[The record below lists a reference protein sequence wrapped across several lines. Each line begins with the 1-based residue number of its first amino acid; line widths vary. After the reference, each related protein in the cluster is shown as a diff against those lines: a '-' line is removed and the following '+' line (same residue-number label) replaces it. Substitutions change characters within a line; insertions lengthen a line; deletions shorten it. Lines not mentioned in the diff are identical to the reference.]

1 MSKEKTIF
9 FCASCGGESIRWQ
22 GRCPHCGEWNT
33 LVEERVVKDSAGKA
47 KSQRPLKQA
56 APLMSL
62 DSTPNTRWQ
71 LGLSELD
78 NVLGGG
84 LVPGS
89 SLLLAGEPG
98 IGKSTLLLQLA
109 HSLAYAGQTLYVS
122 GEESPQQILSR
133 ARRLR
138 TLDESIML
146 LAENEIG
153 RALAEA
159 ERLCPALLIIDSV
172 QALYDS
178 SLSGAG
184 GSVSQVRSVA
194 AACLA
199 AARELGCAV
208 VLVGHVT
215 KDGQIAGPRLLE
227 HMVDTVLYFEGDRH
241 QALRLLRA
249 VKNRFGATNEVGVF
263 EMTGAGLLP
272 LDQPSAYFLSGR
284 ETIRPGSAA
293 TCVMQGN
300 RPMLLE
306 VQALVVP
313 SGFGNARRLAAGYET
328 QRLLMLL
335 AVLERRFG
343 LPLGT
348 RDVYVNIAGGLR
360 VEDTAIDLA
369 VAAAVVS
376 SLKERPLEEGML
388 IFGELGLL
396 GELRSVGQ
404 TARRLREGAAFGFGA
419 ALIPRQGALRRGEE
433 KPDKK
438 NAPRVLE
445 ATDLAQSL
453 SILGLDK

>member
-1 MSKEKTIF
+1 MAKEKTVF

-22 GRCPHCGEWNT
+22 GRCPQCGEWNT
-33 LVEERVVKDSAGKA
+33 LVEERVRKESGGKA
-47 KSQRPLKQA
+47 ISSRPLEQA
-56 APLMSL
+56 APLTELSGAMEA
-62 DSTPNTRWQ
+62 RWH

-89 SLLLAGEPG
+89 SVLLAGEPG

-109 HSLAYAGQTLYVS
+109 QGFSATGQTLYIS
-122 GEESPQQILSR
+122 GEESPRQILSR
-133 ARRLR
+133 AARLQ
-138 TLDESIML
+138 TISDNILL
-146 LAENEIG
+146 LAENEIS

-159 ERLCPALLIIDSV
+159 GRLRPALLIIDSV
-172 QALYDS
+172 QALYDAE
-178 SLSGAG
+178 LSGAG
-184 GSVSQVRSVA
+184 GSVSQVRAVA
-194 AACLA
+194 AACLM
-199 AARELGCAV
+199 AARQIGCAV

-227 HMVDTVLYFEGDRH
+227 HMVDAVLYFEGDRH

-263 EMTGAGLLP
+263 EMTGGGLLP
-272 LDQPSAYFLSGR
+272 LAQPSAYFLSGR

-300 RPMLLE
+300 RPLLLE
-306 VQALVVP
+306 VQALVAP
-313 SGFGNARRLAAGYET
+313 SSFGNARRLAAGYDT

-343 LPLGT
+343 LPLAS
-348 RDVYVNIAGGLR
+348 RDVYVNVAGGLR

-369 VAAAVVS
+369 AAAAVVS
-376 SLKERPLEEGML
+376 SLKERPLEEGLL

-396 GELRSVGQ
+396 GELRAVGQ
-404 TARRLREGAAFGFGA
+404 VERRLREGAAFGFKA
-419 ALIPRQGALRRGEE
+419 ALLPRKSAILRNREE
-433 KPDKK
+433 KTDKK
-438 NAPRVLE
+438 SAPRALE
-445 ATDLAQSL
+445 AADLAQAL
-453 SILGLDK
+453 TILGLD

>member
-1 MSKEKTIF
+1 MAKEKTVF

-33 LVEERVVKDSAGKA
+33 LVEERVVKESGGKA
-47 KSQRPLKQA
+47 KQSRPLKQA
-56 APLMSL
+56 IPLTELSAAP
-62 DSTPNTRWQ
+62 DARW
-71 LGLSELD
+71 LSGLSELD

-84 LVPGS
+84 LAPGS

-109 HSLAYAGQTLYVS
+109 CGLCQTGQTLYIS
-122 GEESPQQILSR
+122 GEESLQQIQARASR
-133 ARRLR
+133 LQ
-138 TLDESIML
+138 TVDSSILL

-159 ERLCPALLIIDSV
+159 ERLRPMLLIIDSV
-172 QALYDS
+172 QALYDDG
-178 SLSGAG
+178 LSGAG
-184 GSVSQVRSVA
+184 GSVSQVRAVA
-194 AACLA
+194 AACLE
-199 AARELGCAV
+199 AARRIGCAV

-215 KDGQIAGPRLLE
+215 KEGQIAGPRLLE
-227 HMVDTVLYFEGDRH
+227 HMVDAVLNFEGDRH

-263 EMTGAGLLP
+263 EMTGSGLLP
-272 LDQPSAYFLSGR
+272 LAQPSAYFLSGR

-306 VQALVVP
+306 VQALVAP
-313 SGFGNARRLAAGYET
+313 SGFGNARRLAAGYDT

-348 RDVYVNIAGGLR
+348 RDVYVNVAGGLR

-369 VAAAVVS
+369 AAAAVVS
-376 SLKERPLEEGML
+376 SLKERPLEEGLL

-396 GELRSVGQ
+396 GELRAISQV
-404 TARRLREGAAFGFGA
+404 ARRLREGAAFGFSV
-419 ALIPRQGALRRGEE
+419 ALLPRRTALRPQEE

-438 NAPRVLE
+438 SGPRTLE
-445 ATDLAQSL
+445 AADLSQAL
-453 SILGLDK
+453 TILGLD